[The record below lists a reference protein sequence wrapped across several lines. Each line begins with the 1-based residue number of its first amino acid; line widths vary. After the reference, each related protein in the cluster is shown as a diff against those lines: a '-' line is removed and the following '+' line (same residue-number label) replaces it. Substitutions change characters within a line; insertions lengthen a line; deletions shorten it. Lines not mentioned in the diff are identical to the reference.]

1 MSILSSAA
9 RTLGRH
15 SSSEAHAD
23 AAVLAGLRAR
33 DEALV
38 ACINSLAEGRFDVA
52 RLATD
57 DPLSRAVASLAE
69 RLALTASRNLDR
81 LVDLSIQGNET
92 AISAARMLTA
102 SRDVDQGTQALAA
115 ASEEMVSSISQIRS
129 TAQGAASEAAHMRAD
144 AERGMATVGS
154 ASAAMGRV
162 ATTANQASQKVT
174 ELSEASEAIGTIV
187 SSIDA
192 IAKQTNLLAL
202 NATIEAA
209 RAGEAGKG
217 FAVVATEVKSLSQ
230 QTSKAT
236 DDIRTRID
244 RLRQE
249 IGTIV
254 TAMSNC
260 TGAAAESQQVVT
272 SLGEAMASVGNRVS
286 SVTTGM
292 EEIADILN
300 QQSDASREVAE
311 GISAIAAKTNQ
322 SVAQVMGVSAQ
333 LDLAQELIGR
343 ELQELS
349 ALSFQHKI
357 PRLAKADHVI
367 WKKRL
372 ADMAVGRMK
381 LDANELADH
390 RSCRLGKWYYGD
402 ASSASRTHRAFAAL
416 EKPHE
421 LVHEHGKR
429 AARLFATGDLA
440 GALGEIEKVET
451 ASKDVLRLLD
461 ELVR

>member
-1 MSILSSAA
+1 
-9 RTLGRH
+9 
-15 SSSEAHAD
+15 
-23 AAVLAGLRAR
+23 
-33 DEALV
+33 
-38 ACINSLAEGRFDVA
+38 
-52 RLATD
+52 
-57 DPLSRAVASLAE
+57 
-69 RLALTASRNLDR
+69 
-81 LVDLSIQGNET
+81 
-92 AISAARMLTA
+92 
-102 SRDVDQGTQALAA
+102 
-115 ASEEMVSSISQIRS
+115 
-129 TAQGAASEAAHMRAD
+129 
-144 AERGMATVGS
+144 
-154 ASAAMGRV
+154 MGRV
-162 ATTANQASQKVT
+162 ATTANQASEKVT

-300 QQSDASREVAE
+300 QQSEASREVAE
-311 GISAIAAKTNQ
+311 GISAIAAKTKQ

-333 LDLAQELIGR
+333 LDLAQELVGR

-357 PRLAKADHVI
+357 SRLAKADHVI

-402 ASSASRTHRAFAAL
+402 ASSASRTIAPLRLSKNRTNWFTSTASERQDCLRPAIS
-416 EKPHE
+416 P
-421 LVHEHGKR
+421 EHWAKSKRWRRRQKTCCACWTNSSGRNQARCDKRR
-429 AARLFATGDLA
+429 AAIWRRTPLIECLNRRQRRPGGRRRPRWTG
-440 GALGEIEKVET
+440 GP
-451 ASKDVLRLLD
+451 
-461 ELVR
+461 